1 MKRRLGRGRQRADG
15 AAAPL
20 DALLGDVRD
29 LRLTLA
35 ADLHAAA
42 GATEEGAPEIAADIV
57 AADRR
62 EVARFLRL
70 ATERLQGLDE
80 LAVEAPPPSP
90 PPSRRRR
97 RLAVT
102 LPAIPAVGALA
113 VAAAAAT
120 GTLPVPG
127 AGAGGHQRPVA
138 APTAIAPSPADT
150 SFRRFVNVLGSDPS
164 ASQVIEAASKLHRQ
178 LRRLIAVS
186 PVDPDRA
193 ETVARLLELEQSL
206 LLQER
211 PPGAKVVLDATR
223 KLAAKLIDTAP
234 AVTPT
239 LAPTTLPTIESPHHQ
254 QRHPST
260 SSSPTESSKPSPSP
274 SHSPS
279 SAPHPSESPQPAPSQ
294 SSAPGYPPFPALP

>member
-1 MKRRLGRGRQRADG
+1 MKRRLGRGRQHAD
-15 AAAPL
+15 ATAAPL
-20 DALLGDVRD
+20 DEILGDVRN

-42 GATEEGAPEIAADIV
+42 GATEEGAPDVAADIV

-70 ATERLQGLDE
+70 ATERLRGLDE
-80 LAVEAPPPSP
+80 LAVDAPPPP

-127 AGAGGHQRPVA
+127 VGTGSHQRPVA
-138 APTAIAPSPADT
+138 APTAVAPSPADT

-178 LRRLIAVS
+178 LRRLIAAS
-186 PVDPDRA
+186 PADPDRA

-234 AVTPT
+234 TVTPT
-239 LAPTTLPTIESPHHQ
+239 LAPTTLPTFDSTYHQ
-254 QRHPST
+254 RHHPST
-260 SSSPTESSKPSPSP
+260 TSSPTESSKPSPSP
-274 SHSPS
+274 SHSS
-279 SAPHPSESPQPAPSQ
+279 SAAPHPSESPQPSPSD